1 MQLKKLTRLFNALV
15 ASGALATGCTAT
27 KPADLADYEAVARVT
42 SFVGCK
48 EISQSLKRDERDA
61 VGASLTIVLAGL
73 SSGRLDGLDA
83 ALQEIGMRDQGHRLL
98 VAAALQ
104 LAVGRLPENIREHYA
119 AAVARV
125 SVLGCRDGMA
135 AGAPQP

>member
-15 ASGALATGCTAT
+15 ASGALATGCAAT

-42 SFVGCK
+42 SFVGCR
-48 EISQSLKRDERDA
+48 EISQSLKRDEREA

-83 ALQEIGMRDQGHRLL
+83 ALEEIGLRDQGHRLL
-98 VAAALQ
+98 VTAALQ
-104 LAVGRLPENIREHYA
+104 LAVRRIPEDVREHYA
-119 AAVARV
+119 VGVTSAAVA
-125 SVLGCRDGMA
+125 GCLDGV
-135 AGAPQP
+135 QP

>member
-1 MQLKKLTRLFNALV
+1 MNRSLTTAI
-15 ASGALATGCTAT
+15 LAATLAAGCAAT

-42 SFVGCK
+42 SFVGCR

-83 ALQEIGMRDQGHRLL
+83 ALEEIGLRDQGHRLL
-98 VAAALQ
+98 VTAALQ
-104 LAVGRLPENIREHYA
+104 LAVSRLPEEVREHYA

-135 AGAPQP
+135 AGAPQS